1 MVNQRNDEY
10 GGSVE
15 NRAKIL
21 VEILKGIK
29 EKNFGL
35 HISLKINSND
45 FQIGGIDEDECL
57 QICKIME
64 KEGIDSIEISGNGTS
79 RSRIRP
85 HKNEAYFLKCAE
97 KVAENVKIPIALVG
111 GLRSRKTMQNILDN
125 TKIEILSLARPLI
138 CDPNFPKNM
147 ESGDIEDSKCV

>member
-35 HISLKINSND
+35 HIIAIRTVSGFWVSQNNTPSNTEPR
-45 FQIGGIDEDECL
+45 FV
-57 QICKIME
+57 
-64 KEGIDSIEISGNGTS
+64 SISNGF
-79 RSRIRP
+79 I
-85 HKNEAYFLKCAE
+85 Y
-97 KVAENVKIPIALVG
+97 
-111 GLRSRKTMQNILDN
+111 LD
-125 TKIEILSLARPLI
+125 T
-138 CDPNFPKNM
+138 
-147 ESGDIEDSKCV
+147 

>member
-45 FQIGGIDEDECL
+45 FQIGGIDED
-57 QICKIME
+57 
-64 KEGIDSIEISGNGTS
+64 
-79 RSRIRP
+79 
-85 HKNEAYFLKCAE
+85 
-97 KVAENVKIPIALVG
+97 
-111 GLRSRKTMQNILDN
+111 
-125 TKIEILSLARPLI
+125 
-138 CDPNFPKNM
+138 
-147 ESGDIEDSKCV
+147 